1 MCFLVDVTSVNVLR
15 KAPFSEV
22 TRTDFNSDVGGRC
35 VECNYG
41 TV

>member
-1 MCFLVDVTSVNVLR
+1 MCFLVDVTSVNLLR
-15 KAPFSEV
+15 KTPFSEV
-22 TRTDFNSDVGGRC
+22 ARTDLSSDVGGRC